1 MQGLFKS
8 TENHILAWLLHLQL
22 KLHAPLFRFQKHLH
36 LTWFQSF
43 LLLSSFS
50 RNFFF
55 GNDTCAFWKCMCA
68 PRGMES
74 SLCTCSLKSR
84 RCTCMPRGMVF
95 EVRYLPTV
103 EEKNQTK
110 KKLKGKSFQWLL
122 GKNSK
127 RHNFTDTELNH
138 VPQRGICSLKYK

>member
-1 MQGLFKS
+1 MQNQDPDFELFT
-8 TENHILAWLLHLQL
+8 TEASISICSADYINF
-22 KLHAPLFRFQKHLH
+22 FR
-36 LTWFQSF
+36 T
-43 LLLSSFS
+43 SSFNLVLVIYFACFLCW
-50 RNFFF
+50 RFIL
-55 GNDTCAFWKCMCA
+55 GNDTRAFWKCMRPPC
-68 PRGMES
+68 GMDS
-74 SLCTCSLKSR
+74 SLSTCSLKSR

-127 RHNFTDTELNH
+127 RHNFTDTE
-138 VPQRGICSLKYK
+138 